1 MAELIMYTLLGI
13 LYAAA
18 LVLYLAVVPLI
29 AVGRALGLTGQL
41 LWHHVRIL
49 VGVVHR
55 RTPEYQVRSLPPY
68 RPEEEPEPA
77 HRQYFHGPATRDLRT
92 ACLLTL
98 GRFRWT
104 VSQAFSR
111 TTVQYF
117 TQPRTH
123 RMAAVPF
130 GLTLYLGLV
139 LGAGTSALLLALL
152 VLLHTFLV
160 YLAQG
165 VVRMTADT
173 LRAVDR
179 AVLRAKGLH
188 HGMVCPQCYELV
200 EYPQYECPGDG
211 CRRRHQDIR
220 PGRYGVLRRRCACGR
235 KLPTLIM
242 TGSHRLQGICPYC
255 EGLLSDST
263 GLVAETVLPI
273 VGGTAAGKTQ
283 LMAAMLMTLFD
294 AAARGG
300 PPAGFADRNTADNY
314 EVLRE
319 VLSIRGNTLGTQR
332 ALPRAHSLLLGRRRA
347 RRLVHI
353 FDTAGERYTKVEDT
367 DALRYARTARTFV
380 FVLDPLSVTA
390 FWQGL
395 SSGRQALVDRALA
408 SPVDPQLVFNQ
419 STQTTKRMNGALS
432 RSRLAVA
439 VSKYDVL
446 RRHSLLGDHQAEDSA
461 SVRAWLVD
469 VLGLGNLVRAMEMEY
484 REVRFFFTAAVIAED
499 ERVDA
504 GIASLVDWCLG
515 ADRYGSSASPAAFP
529 RGEAAGAR

>member
-1 MAELIMYTLLGI
+1 MTEVFMYTLLGA
-13 LYAAA
+13 LYAAM
-18 LVLYLAVVPLI
+18 LVLYLAVAPLI

-41 LWHHVRIL
+41 LWLHGQVL
-49 VGVVHR
+49 VGVVRR
-55 RTPEYQVRSLPPY
+55 RTPEYQIQSLPPY
-68 RPEEEPEPA
+68 RPENEPEPA

-92 ACLLTL
+92 ACLLTMS
-98 GRFRWT
+98 RFRRT
-104 VSQAFSR
+104 VSHSFTA

-117 TQPRTH
+117 AQPTVS

-130 GLTLYLGLV
+130 GLTLYVGLMLGV
-139 LGAGTSALLLALL
+139 GTAAVLLALL
-152 VLLHTFLV
+152 VLLHTLLV

-165 VVRMTADT
+165 VVRITAGT

-200 EYPQYECPGDG
+200 EYPQYECPDEG

-220 PGRYGVLRRRCACGR
+220 PGRYGVLKRRCACRG

-263 GLVAETVLPI
+263 GLVPETVLPI

-294 AAARGG
+294 AAERGG
-300 PPAGFADRNTADNY
+300 PPARFADRDTAAKY

-332 ALPRAHSLLLGRRRA
+332 ALPRAHSLLLGKGRA

-353 FDTAGERYTKVEDT
+353 FDTAGERFTNLEDT

-380 FVLDPLSVTA
+380 FVLDPLSVAA

-395 SSGRQALVDRALA
+395 STDQQARLDRSLA
-408 SPVDPQLVFNQ
+408 SPVDPELVFNQ
-419 STQTTKRMNGALS
+419 STQTMKRMNGALTQ
-432 RSRLAVA
+432 SRLAVA

-446 RRHSLLGDHQAEDSA
+446 RRQPLLGDHRPDDSK

-469 VLGLGNLVRAMEMEY
+469 VLGLGNLARAMEMEF
-484 REVRFFFTAAVIAED
+484 REVRFFFTAAVTTED
-499 ERVDA
+499 ERVDD
-504 GIASLVDWCLG
+504 SMVPLVDWCLG
-515 ADRYGSSASPAAFP
+515 SGRYDAT
-529 RGEAAGAR
+529 